1 MNGITN
7 GIPDSPS
14 PSLHGILI
22 GRPVQIV
29 ALADDSPTVA
39 SSADENAEQVVERFV
54 LIEDALRNVVSR
66 PELRGLRTMVLS
78 VAGAFRKGKSFL
90 LDFMLRFLQY
100 AEQKQRENPKWAPD
114 MGDDSWFGDLS
125 APLEGSHSPFPSPR
139 HCISASS
146 RPSTSALLPSAPL
159 HCFFQ
164 SLSLDRS
171 TSTSTNT

>member
-1 MNGITN
+1 MNGTTN

-14 PSLHGILI
+14 PSLLGILR

-39 SSADENAEQVVERFV
+39 STAADENAEQVVERFV
-54 LIEDALRNVVSR
+54 LLEDALRNVVSR

-125 APLEGSHSPFPSPR
+125 APLEGSPSHVPF
-139 HCISASS
+139 ASTF
-146 RPSTSALLPSAPL
+146 PFGFVSTFNFCTAPLSSAPL
-159 HCFFQ
+159 
-164 SLSLDRS
+164 LLPVPV
-171 TSTSTNT
+171 T